1 MWECL
6 ATRWLE
12 EEVAWSCPACNQ
24 AVALADES
32 LFGKIT
38 IGEKCSCMGDHS
50 PTMREVAM
58 AVLKE
63 ALLLFTT
70 SNLNVVPSKGQ
81 LKQGWN
87 QLIPSVLMEIL
98 LSPHDRW
105 LKGLCSSSW
114 THINRNSQLPTSLG
128 VRQKSISIHCSCGDL
143 INSYL
148 SLTPVPGLIL
158 NGTGANYSEKNVQ
171 LIIERFKLL
180 V

>member
-1 MWECL
+1 ML
-6 ATRWLE
+6 LGGGND
-12 EEVAWSCPACNQ
+12 EVAWSCPGCKQ
-24 AVALADES
+24 ATATVDES
-32 LFGKIT
+32 LLGKIT
-38 IGEKCSCMGDHS
+38 IGEKSSCKGDHS
-50 PTMREVAM
+50 PTMRKVAM

-70 SNLNVVPSKGQ
+70 SDLNVVPSKGQ

-114 THINRNSQLPTSLG
+114 TCIDQNSQLATSLG

-143 INSYL
+143 MNSYL
-148 SLTPVPGLIL
+148 SLTPVPGLVL
-158 NGTGANYSEKNVQ
+158 KGTGAAYSEMNVQ
-171 LIIERFKLL
+171 LII
-180 V
+180 